1 MNFMQ
6 LVKRLEACL
15 DNSDLVLART
25 FIEENIDLLIEHKN
39 HLRRNVRELVEVLYH
54 MPEIVGEPL
63 TQKEL
68 NIIHS
73 WNAYATNFDLRGLK
87 LSVKNNHELLLR
99 DNINEY
105 LNTDAKV
112 LLEGMSVI

>member
-6 LVKRLEACL
+6 LIKRLETCL

-25 FIEENIDLLIEHKN
+25 YIEENMDLLIENKN

-54 MPEIVGEPL
+54 MPEKVGDPL
-63 TQKEL
+63 TQQEL
-68 NIIHS
+68 NIVYS

-87 LSVKNNHELLLR
+87 LSVKNNPELLMR
-99 DNINEY
+99 DDINEY
-105 LNTDAKV
+105 LNMDAKV